1 MPKRIGN
8 PARVGGIWDEYK
20 AIGCSVL
27 AQLDSD
33 RGTAMTARTDDAAFS
48 GLASTPVLSGWS
60 ARVTGGFA
68 MRGDNGAQLDLG
80 GEYGGI
86 GGDTKIWT
94 WRARGKLPF

>member
-1 MPKRIGN
+1 MPGTTIA
-8 PARVGGIWDEYK
+8 PYVGLYADYYF
-20 AIGCSVL
+20 SH
-27 AQLDSD
+27 
-33 RGTAMTARTDDAAFS
+33 DDAAFS